1 MHSKYVTKMKSIS
14 QEHGT
19 PDEIWIP
26 LNKEFNFK
34 VDLCATSKNALLPRF
49 YSKEDDMFTKNIT
62 ETSFANIE
70 FVRARKFT
78 KKFYED
84 SFKFNSTI
92 VMLCTVKSN
101 TNWWRDYVMTAKEV
115 RFINGKVYFKGEKNN
130 QGLRF
135 PCAIVVF
142 APHEG
147 DTKFS
152 IFTQEGSSK

>member
-1 MHSKYVTKMKSIS
+1 MHSKYVTKMESLS

-26 LNKEFNFK
+26 LYSEFNFHI
-34 VDLCATSKNALLPRF
+34 DLCATPENALLPR
-49 YSKEDDMFTKNIT
+49 YYTKEDNVFTKDIT

-70 FVRARKFT
+70 FVQA
-78 KKFYED
+78 KKFAKYFFEN
-84 SFKFNSTI
+84 SVKFGSII

-101 TNWWRDYVMTAKEV
+101 TNWWRDYVMKAKEV
-115 RFINGKVYFKGEKNN
+115 RFINGKVYFKGEKNT

-147 DTKFS
+147 ETKFS
-152 IFTQEGSSK
+152 IFKQLDR